1 MKCLELK
8 IQFFI
13 ILITLEIGNFLPPD
27 FIKQITNKA
36 IKLFMFYM
44 FYLYMI
50 GCDVKHNNL

>member
-44 FYLYMI
+44 L
-50 GCDVKHNNL
+50 CDLM